1 MVREMALRILEV
13 HEMTGILA
21 LFLIVQFGGI
31 AIAMLTIATGNAG
44 VIVGRL
50 VSQQSVVLSYAI
62 DAVLVGVIL
71 MLLLNRYRRHNND
84 LWDHDF
90 FLVFEAAVL
99 VATCFFA
106 FLFVFTSIL
115 PQGFQNYYFALSI
128 AAALLIVFARERVR
142 AMKNVATVIS
152 SIGVGLVL
160 GIYFNFAYTLLILA
174 VVALY
179 DYAAVFITKAMIRL
193 AGKLSE
199 EDVAF
204 LISEEDVEA
213 IPIESLSRGEVKK
226 YLNSM
231 SNRFDYRDPLFMGA
245 VLKGSLPVISQIQLG
260 EGDLGLPLMAAVSML
275 FTFSSAF
282 ASEFIIA
289 FAAVGLVVTM
299 FFLKRYRRPLPA
311 IPPLFSFISAGSGI
325 ALFLI
330 GSVTFPEM
338 LVFILIG
345 IVMISF
351 GTYSGIVKS
360 KHGGDQ
366 VVKETYLKTSKET
379 VLRRRI
385 KMHSGAGVGFH
396 SNA

>member
-1 MVREMALRILEV
+1 MALRILEV

-106 FLFVFTSIL
+106 FLFVFTSVL
-115 PQGFQNYYFALSI
+115 PQSLQNYYFILSI
-128 AAALLIVFARERVR
+128 AGALLIVLARERVR
-142 AMKNVATVIS
+142 AMKNVATVVS

-160 GIYFNFAYTLLILA
+160 GIYFNFAYALLILA

-179 DYAAVFITKAMIRL
+179 DYAAVFITKAMIKL
-193 AGKLSE
+193 ASKLSE

-204 LISEEDVEA
+204 LISEEDVQA
-213 IPIESLSRGEVKK
+213 IPIESMGKGEVKK
-226 YLNSM
+226 YLNTM
-231 SNRFDYRDPLFMGA
+231 NNRFDYRDPLFMGA

-275 FTFSSAF
+275 FSFSSAF
-282 ASEFIIA
+282 ASEFLVA
-289 FAAVGLVVTM
+289 FAALGLIVTM
-299 FFLKRYRRPLPA
+299 FFLKKYRRPLPA
-311 IPPLFSFISAGSGI
+311 IPPLFSFISAGSGV

-330 GSVTFPEM
+330 GSITFPVM
-338 LVFILIG
+338 IIFILIG

-360 KHGGDQ
+360 KREGGDRI
-366 VVKETYLKTSKET
+366 VKETYLKNSKDV

-385 KMHSGAGVGFH
+385 KIS
-396 SNA
+396 

>member
-1 MVREMALRILEV
+1 MALRILEA
-13 HEMTGILA
+13 HEMAGIFA
-21 LFLIVQFGGI
+21 LFLIVQFGGV
-31 AIAMLTIATGNAG
+31 AIALMTITTGNAG
-44 VIVGRL
+44 EIVNRL

-62 DAVLVGVIL
+62 DAILVVIIL
-71 MLLLNRYRRHNND
+71 MLLLNRYRRHNSD

-99 VATCFFA
+99 TATCFFA
-106 FLFVFTSIL
+106 FLFLLTAIL
-115 PQGFQNYYFALSI
+115 PQSIQGYYFVLSI
-128 AAALLIVFARERVR
+128 AAALLVVLARERVR

-179 DYAAVFITKAMIRL
+179 DYAAVFITKAMIKL
-193 AGKLSE
+193 ASKLSE

-213 IPIESLSRGEVKK
+213 IPIESMGQGEVKK

-231 SNRFDYRDPLFMGA
+231 GSRFDYRDPLFMGA

-282 ASEFIIA
+282 ASEFIVA
-289 FAAVGLVVTM
+289 FAAMGLIVTM
-299 FFLKRYRRPLPA
+299 FFLKKYRRPLPA
-311 IPPLFSFISAGSGI
+311 IPPLFSFISAGAGV

-330 GSVTFPEM
+330 GSVSFTSM
-338 LVFILIG
+338 VIFILIG

-360 KHGGDQ
+360 KREGGDHI
-366 VVKETYLKTSKET
+366 VKETYLKNSKEV

-385 KMHSGAGVGFH
+385 KIS
-396 SNA
+396 